1 MRQEV
6 VVEALLGGEEVVDG
20 VGEVGD
26 VGGRAELGA
35 VCFGVGDVGAVEAG
49 CRGASGVFVGDPEEG
64 VLWLVDLVEAEV
76 REELVPNLLCRAVQR
91 AVVGC
96 VLVVLSE
103 VEVASD
109 DGVDVAAE

>member
-1 MRQEV
+1 
-6 VVEALLGGEEVVDG
+6 
-20 VGEVGD
+20 
-26 VGGRAELGA
+26 
-35 VCFGVGDVGAVEAG
+35 
-49 CRGASGVFVGDPEEG
+49 
-64 VLWLVDLVEAEV
+64 LVDLVEAEV

-103 VEVASD
+103 VEVASG